1 MGKYDIGAK
10 LTNECKLTIKDLAE
24 EIADEIDK
32 EIANEES
39 VKKLPFPDGVV
50 QALKDSK
57 GSGLVNKLNTRIH
70 FDVEKIA
77 SSSKDE
83 KFQML
88 KLLKELYWIEK
99 FDISDY
105 VNKSS
110 FNAHGKVKF
119 TDVLAKPRM
128 SNVYTYYSESYSVY
142 GDIFNELIAD
152 LRLEVDDADDR
163 KTIIENIE
171 MFWQTLSAIQYDYVI
186 SDMAIDDPD
195 MALKELK
202 RINNA
207 LDNLLDKIDSKDVH
221 NDIPSEGIMKT
232 FYNILLSHERLC
244 YEFDRI
250 RLSEFND
257 VDINPSQE
265 YIDLFKQYQEIPLSI
280 SSIPSL
286 AEYPQLAYDSNAIN
300 DIFKLFS
307 YCQEITDEDFK
318 KYKYAFEN
326 FETVLRW
333 IEKEKEGMDFS
344 SEVQIG
350 ILVPVIQEIVY
361 VSKHSNS
368 YDIPCDYFD
377 HTERENSLLSAIKK
391 RDDELKP
398 GLVDIWVRRID
409 TRFSCNLGLRDL
421 IMEKNKAEVKMFKLK
436 EYIFSIHNMKY
447 LKAAHEYLFHQAA
460 IAHTNTNTTIVA
472 EDKLYFLDVL
482 QNLLRSN
489 EILIS
494 VFHNDSSILDDMF
507 RELMSEYS
515 TSIKDTCTL
524 TMKLNEIAH
533 QIAESIIDA
542 NKKSEAIPVELSTRF
557 FIEKRD
563 GSRRECL
570 LSCTFDKN
578 SKKLYANCFGLVYT
592 DEEKA
597 LLSTLGLKI

>member
-207 LDNLLDKIDSKDVH
+207 LDNLLDKIDAKDVH

-265 YIDLFKQYQEIPLSI
+265 YIDLFKRYQDIPLSI
-280 SSIPSL
+280 SSIQFEDYCKL
-286 AEYPQLAYDSNAIN
+286 AHDSNAFN
-300 DIFKLFS
+300 DLFKLFS
-307 YCQEITDEDFK
+307 YSQETTDEDFK

-326 FETVLRW
+326 FETVLGW

-350 ILVPVIQEIVY
+350 IFVPVIQEIVY
-361 VSKHSNS
+361 VSKHSDS
-368 YDIPCDYFD
+368 YDIRSDFVSYNANY
-377 HTERENSLLSAIKK
+377 NSLLSALKK
-391 RDDELKP
+391 RDEELKP
-398 GLVDIWVRRID
+398 VLVDVWVRRID

-494 VFHNDSSILDDMF
+494 VFHNDSNILDNMF

-597 LLSTLGLKI
+597 LLSSLGLKI